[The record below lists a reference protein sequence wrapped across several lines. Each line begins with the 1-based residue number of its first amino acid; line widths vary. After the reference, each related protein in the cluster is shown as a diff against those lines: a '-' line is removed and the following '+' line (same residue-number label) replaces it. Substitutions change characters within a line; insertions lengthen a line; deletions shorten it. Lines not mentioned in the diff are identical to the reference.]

1 MNQDDFNE
9 VIVRQT
15 DRCKS
20 LLMAKGVEYAPKA
33 VKNAGVDRLAHF
45 KKAAVVMNST
55 PKAALMGM
63 LSKHLVSVSDMCT
76 DDKDYPK
83 EQWEEKITDSIN
95 YLLILRALVEEEMH
109 EEN

>member
-1 MNQDDFNE
+1 MNQEDFNE

-45 KKAAVVMNST
+45 
-55 PKAALMGM
+55 PDW
-63 LSKHLVSVSDMCT
+63 LVIFCC
-76 DDKDYPK
+76 YP
-83 EQWEEKITDSIN
+83 S
-95 YLLILRALVEEEMH
+95 
-109 EEN
+109 

>member
-1 MNQDDFNE
+1 MNQKDFNE

-20 LLMAKGVEYAPKA
+20 LLMAKGAEYAPKA
-33 VKNAGVDRLAHF
+33 VKNAGVDRLEHF

-63 LSKHLVSVSDMCT
+63 LSKHLISISDMCT
-76 DDKDYPK
+76 DERQYSR
-83 EQWEEKITDSIN
+83 EQWDEKITDSIN
-95 YLLILRALVEEEMH
+95 YFLILRALVEEESN

>member
-1 MNQDDFNE
+1 MNQKDFNE

-20 LLMAKGVEYAPKA
+20 LLMAKGAEYAPKA
-33 VKNAGVDRLAHF
+33 VKNAEVDRLAHF

-63 LSKHLVSVSDMCT
+63 LSKHLISVSDMCT
-76 DDKDYPK
+76 DDRVYPK
-83 EQWEEKITDSIN
+83 EQWDEKITDSIN
-95 YLLILRALVEEEMH
+95 YLLILCALVEEEMH
-109 EEN
+109 EED

>member
-1 MNQDDFNE
+1 MIQKEFND
-9 VIVRQT
+9 VIVSQT
-15 DRCKS
+15 ERCKS
-20 LLMAKGVEYAPKA
+20 MLVTKGAEYAPRAAKGC
-33 VKNAGVDRLAHF
+33 NADQLAHF
-45 KKAAVVMNST
+45 KKAAVMMNST

>member
-45 KKAAVVMNST
+45 KKAAVNE
-55 PKAALMGM
+55 
-63 LSKHLVSVSDMCT
+63 C
-76 DDKDYPK
+76 
-83 EQWEEKITDSIN
+83 
-95 YLLILRALVEEEMH
+95 
-109 EEN
+109 

>member
-33 VKNAGVDRLAHF
+33 VKNAEVDRLAHF

-63 LSKHLVSVSDMCT
+63 LSKHLIKNWYDRFSCVLHKNSCKFHGIVL
-76 DDKDYPK
+76 
-83 EQWEEKITDSIN
+83 N
-95 YLLILRALVEEEMH
+95 YIR
-109 EEN
+109 

>member
-33 VKNAGVDRLAHF
+33 VKNAGVDRLAYRGHTGP
-45 KKAAVVMNST
+45 A
-55 PKAALMGM
+55 P
-63 LSKHLVSVSDMCT
+63 
-76 DDKDYPK
+76 P
-83 EQWEEKITDSIN
+83 
-95 YLLILRALVEEEMH
+95 RP
-109 EEN
+109 